1 MIDGSKNA
9 NVSWFLNFRV
19 CVFMKSAVIFSFKFF
34 LQLLCIIV
42 AAADFPLFSWQM
54 PYSAGRMLPS
64 KIAYSA

>member
-1 MIDGSKNA
+1 
-9 NVSWFLNFRV
+9 
-19 CVFMKSAVIFSFKFF
+19 MKSAVIFSFKFF

-42 AAADFPLFSWQM
+42 AVADFPLFSWQM